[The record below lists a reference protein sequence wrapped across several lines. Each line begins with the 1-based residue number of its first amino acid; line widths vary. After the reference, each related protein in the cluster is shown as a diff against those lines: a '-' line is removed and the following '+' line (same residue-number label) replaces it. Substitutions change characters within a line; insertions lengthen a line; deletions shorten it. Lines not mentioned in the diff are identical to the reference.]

1 MQSAAREAK
10 DVMTP
15 KLITVRGSESLI
27 AAWKQMREKKIRHLP
42 VVDDDGG
49 IVGILTDRD
58 LQRAIHTEFDQNG
71 EVRFTIERFSPGE
84 RVVDYMTSPVRFV
97 SNETPLVTV
106 ATQMLEQKISSLLVT
121 EAEEVV
127 GIITTDDL
135 LWALIRRLDTEKEPA
150 LKKLIAGLYVSP
162 VGSIASQLSSSGV

>member
-1 MQSAAREAK
+1 MQSEAKDAK
-10 DVMTP
+10 DVMTH
-15 KLITVRGSESLI
+15 KLITIRGTESLI

-42 VVDDDGG
+42 VVDEDGG
-49 IVGILTDRD
+49 VIGILTDRD

-84 RVVDYMTSPVRFV
+84 RVIDYMTSPVRTV
-97 SNETPLVTV
+97 SNETPLISV

-121 EAEEVV
+121 DAKEVV

-135 LWALIRRLDTEKEPA
+135 LWALIRRLDSDKEPT
-150 LKKLIAGLYVSP
+150 LKKLLASLYASP
-162 VGSIASQLSSSGV
+162 VGPIVNQLSASGL